1 VLPFILLS
9 APVFLIG
16 RQKSP
21 TFLSLISP
29 FASRAYG
36 ILLPLYHCRFL
47 GYNENMEYQTWLIII
62 GLVVLAYYMFMP
74 RREVDFNLMGSQEKR
89 IEKTLEYLTK
99 KNQIN
104 NKIYR
109 KLTRVSQS
117 QATRDFDAMEEL
129 GLIEQVVK
137 GRHTFY
143 RRKH

>member
-1 VLPFILLS
+1 
-9 APVFLIG
+9 
-16 RQKSP
+16 
-21 TFLSLISP
+21 
-29 FASRAYG
+29 
-36 ILLPLYHCRFL
+36 
-47 GYNENMEYQTWLIII
+47 MEYQTWLIII